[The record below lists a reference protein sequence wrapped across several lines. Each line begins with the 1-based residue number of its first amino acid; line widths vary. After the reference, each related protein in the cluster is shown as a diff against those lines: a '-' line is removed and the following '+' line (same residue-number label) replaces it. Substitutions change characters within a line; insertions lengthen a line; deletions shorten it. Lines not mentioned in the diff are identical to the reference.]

1 MRTTWTRTTTA
12 QAASSKRGLVER
24 IMKTHV
30 LFGEVAFLVRAIWVL
45 LAKVLSVG
53 DYFAVGIQDP
63 IRLRPNTKL
72 DEDGI
77 TMAIL
82 CGEGHTAQGKGSK
95 VLKEMSLSEVLIE
108 RRGRR

>member
-30 LFGEVAFLVRAIWVL
+30 LFGEVAFLVGAIWVL

-63 IRLRPNTKL
+63 IRLRPDSKM

-77 TMAIL
+77 TMAML
-82 CGEGHTAQGKGSK
+82 CGEGHSPKGRGSK
-95 VLKEMSLSEVLIE
+95 VLEEMSVSEVLIE